1 MLSQTTEPGRSKL
14 LLVEGN
20 DDVRLFSAMSLH
32 LGIDITQVDKYN
44 GKPNL
49 GNDLSERVRNPD
61 FHRFFSLGIVRDAD
75 DSSRSA
81 FDSVVGSLRRAKLPT
96 PDGPMTPIERDGKRI
111 SVLILPPD
119 EIQGELEDVCLHSV
133 AGSLDMRCLERYFD
147 CLSRSGPPIADN
159 HLAKAKIHAYLASGP
174 VPLFY
179 TGEPNESSERR
190 RPGLRLGEAAEARVW
205 NWSSPAFALIVDF
218 LRKL

>member
-1 MLSQTTEPGRSKL
+1 MLSQTTESGHGKL

-20 DDVRLFSAMSLH
+20 DDLRFFNAMCRH
-32 LGIDITQVDKYN
+32 LGINIIQVDSYN
-44 GKPNL
+44 GKSNL

-81 FDSVVGSLRRAKLPT
+81 FDSVAGSLRRAKLPI
-96 PDGPMTPIERDGKRI
+96 PDGPMTPIERDGKRV

-119 EIQGELEDVCLHSV
+119 DMQGELEDVCLHSV
-133 AGSLDMRCLERYFD
+133 AGSLAMGCLESYFD

-179 TGEPNESSERR
+179 TGEPNESSVRR
-190 RPGLRLGEAAEARVW
+190 RPGLRLGEAADARVW
-205 NWSSPAFALIVDF
+205 DWSSPAFALVAGF
-218 LRKL
+218 LRSL